1 MLGPLKRA
9 LELIL
14 FTWILKDCSD
24 LLKSEPITE
33 GFAFGKGKWIVK
45 LNFLRGSLIN
55 NNLFKEIKLDDQTGT

>member
-1 MLGPLKRA
+1 
-9 LELIL
+9 
-14 FTWILKDCSD
+14 
-24 LLKSEPITE
+24 LKSEPITE